1 MKYRLIG
8 LLQKLKRIFYIIH
21 LNISRKHIYI
31 FTMNNNS
38 SSLEN
43 LENIRQKHFNRTI
56 NVSKIKSIEK
66 WISDT
71 LKIKNPE

>member
-1 MKYRLIG
+1 
-8 LLQKLKRIFYIIH
+8 
-21 LNISRKHIYI
+21 
-31 FTMNNNS
+31 MNNNS